1 MGYLK
6 IFREKVRGRETAD
19 DDNVSW
25 HWSILCTHIWISF
38 KFNCRIFTGKNSR
51 YSIWPKIGMDIPIGI
66 YLSKVGLE
74 SCQQSWIILKYVS
87 RCLKEAVSCE
97 SVCCRAATKSMTW
110 MAGGPSQQL
119 TLVTSISASLGG
131 FSLFSRPFLG
141 SSSLQPQLTT
151 TRGLMGRLATLGK
164 ALQCCYAW
172 DFDGKWLS
180 NSPLCKT
187 CV

>member
-1 MGYLK
+1 M
-6 IFREKVRGRETAD
+6 
-19 DDNVSW
+19 
-25 HWSILCTHIWISF
+25 
-38 KFNCRIFTGKNSR
+38 
-51 YSIWPKIGMDIPIGI
+51 
-66 YLSKVGLE
+66 
-74 SCQQSWIILKYVS
+74 
-87 RCLKEAVSCE
+87 SCE

-164 ALQCCYAW
+164 ALQCCYAR

-187 CV
+187 CCLTSFIRTVLIQTFDYLSSLLRRILMGQLPGY